1 MDILSDKIVKIRKSH
16 TCFCCGRK
24 FEVDTRMNKGTFVD
38 GRIYTLYTCLAC
50 NEIMT
55 SFPDKIV
62 AKIVGINISAKEIT
76 SMVFEF
82 IEWAVRKEMLQYSG
96 SAEEWQTTYCGNYLN
111 LEELFQYWWDNVK
124 NK

>member
-1 MDILSDKIVKIRKSH
+1 MENQVLKILAKNVNA
-16 TCFCCGRK
+16 TPLG
-24 FEVDTRMNKGTFVD
+24 
-38 GRIYTLYTCLAC
+38 
-50 NEIMT
+50 
-55 SFPDKIV
+55 V